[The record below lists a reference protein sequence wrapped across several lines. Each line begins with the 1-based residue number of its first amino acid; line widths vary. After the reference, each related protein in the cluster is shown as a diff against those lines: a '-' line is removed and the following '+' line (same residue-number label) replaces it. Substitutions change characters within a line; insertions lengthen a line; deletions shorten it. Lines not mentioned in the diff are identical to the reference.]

1 MREVNCSQIAKTVA
15 ELCVKAN
22 MDLPKD
28 VCEAFKRAM
37 KDETSATGRE
47 IFRILLEN
55 ADIARKEQ
63 IAYCQDTGF
72 AVVFVEMGQD
82 VHITGGFLEDAINEG
97 VRKGYK
103 DGYLRKSV
111 VADPLDRRNT
121 GDNTPA
127 VVHVKI
133 VPGDAFHI
141 TIGPKGFG
149 SENMSKIKM
158 LEPTMGPEGVK
169 EFVVQVVKEAGGNPC
184 PPVIVGI
191 GLGGTFEKAALLAK
205 QALLRDIGKYSEKPH
220 IAKLEKEL
228 LELVNKTNVG
238 PQGLGGKYTALAVHI
253 ETYPTHIAGLPV
265 AVNICCH
272 ASRHASASL

>member
-169 EFVVQVVKEAGGNPC
+169 EFVVQVVKEA
-184 PPVIVGI
+184 
-191 GLGGTFEKAALLAK
+191 
-205 QALLRDIGKYSEKPH
+205 LLRDIGKYSEKPH